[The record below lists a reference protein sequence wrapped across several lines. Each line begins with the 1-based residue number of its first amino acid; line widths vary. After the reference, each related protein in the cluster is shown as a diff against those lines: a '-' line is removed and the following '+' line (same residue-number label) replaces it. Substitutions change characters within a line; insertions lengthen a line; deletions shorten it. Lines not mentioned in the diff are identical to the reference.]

1 VLFHRKPQQSD
12 AEITHVNASANGAGK
27 DDDNVYDL
35 PLDDMAEYDKLAEE
49 TAVYDNPI
57 NSDDVGYSRVQ
68 QPPTTDDR
76 HAYQPLYGQ
85 PGDTIGQRNVPE
97 LPADRPI
104 TYLELLDGEGK
115 SDNVARSSADRP
127 STYLELLDG
136 EGKSDNVPESSA
148 DRPATYLKL
157 VVDDEDTPDAP
168 SPRQN
173 ID

>member
-1 VLFHRKPQQSD
+1 MLLYRKPQQSD
-12 AEITHVNASANGAGK
+12 AEITDVNASANGTVK

-35 PLDDMAEYDKLAEE
+35 PLDDMAEYDKLADE

-57 NSDDVGYSRVQ
+57 NSDDVGYRRVQ
-68 QPPTTDDR
+68 QPP
-76 HAYQPLYGQ
+76 HAYQRLYGQ

-97 LPADRPI
+97 LPTDRPI
-104 TYLELLDGEGK
+104 AYLELLDGK
-115 SDNVARSSADRP
+115 
-127 STYLELLDG
+127 
-136 EGKSDNVPESSA
+136 GKSDNVPESSG